1 MMVIIHHLVD
11 MDCFQGSLNE
21 VVRSLERALMNAKL
35 SSLPP
40 LPSGKLKMPYVSKK
54 THNTQLSCTSPMIS
68 VSVPHCPLCSLPC
81 GSKPSA
87 YGVVPVVFPVRKAL
101 FACAYGSG

>member
-11 MDCFQGSLNE
+11 LDCFQGSSGG
-21 VVRSLERALMNAKL
+21 VMRSLERALMNAKL

-40 LPSGKLKMPYVSKK
+40 LPSGRLTVPWVGTK
-54 THNTQLSCTSPMIS
+54 THADARAQMIT
-68 VSVPHCPLCSLPC
+68 VSVCHYPLRSLPC

-87 YGVVPVVFPVRKAL
+87 YGGVHVVFPVRKAL
-101 FACAYGSG
+101 FAWAYGSG